1 MADTSLER
9 QLLEQLGSEKRTLR
23 VNAVVQLAKTAASN
37 EALKALQQ
45 LADGSD
51 RELSFFAAQALSRI
65 RARRGDAVA
74 DEPEAP
80 ATGNGPEIT
89 RTRLLSPQ
97 RAEIEPLLSRIRS
110 DPAAIPEEL
119 QPPAAAFLG
128 RYGREDDVSF
138 LTHWLGDGQSGLII
152 PVIEAIEALAPP
164 ALMAH
169 FPMLLAS
176 NHPIVRIRA
185 IAALRKV
192 DEQEAEAHLSELL
205 ASRKSE
211 ERIAGLSAAFAFP
224 FPRIR
229 EYVLSILA
237 DEQDPE
243 VLHGCETLLA
253 SNPELDTALRILD
266 LIDTVP
272 KQQAARLSAIF
283 KEISV
288 SAAAA
293 GLITGP
299 DAPHEAILKLWRR
312 ERLRKFLAD
321 LEIQIAV
328 ASAARREAIEDW
340 LAKNIQTPDVA
351 AFVEKLALNPATE
364 EVHRRLADFLPHSP
378 GQRLVKAA
386 IAPSKL
392 SEQEKLDLLG
402 RLDASTWEKHAQWV
416 RDEARFGSPATRALA
431 FRNLTKLSR
440 DAEDIPLAESALQQD
455 EPDAQL
461 AAFILLEA
469 RSPDRLVPRLS
480 DLLALPDPKIRGKAV
495 RFALKWDERKAVES
509 IEKMLRSTDKT
520 LRAQAVSCLIL
531 VPFDKIG
538 NILLRALETEDHPA
552 IARRLIVVLLTNPSK
567 ELLERLDKIQATSS
581 PGVTMLIAQARMDM
595 FDTLLRLGVEMQ
607 QPAASPA
614 PKREAVPPEAGA
626 SAPVDGHRPSG
637 KEPPAIAQPMQR
649 EIPKPYAVSEVR
661 QAIRNRQA
669 ELRSQQKPPET
680 AETGLAGLVRRV
692 PVSLAAGLAV
702 ILLAILPVLLP
713 RSTGT
718 SPLEISPKGS
728 SKAGRGQDE
737 RRAEEKVDRLTGIPS
752 EFRMGRPCK
761 LTGRILKTID
771 KKTFTFES
779 ESRRYRCTAPASLPM
794 LLDGE
799 EIVVE
804 MLPYR
809 NLPSGLIAA
818 EVMKITAEKR

>member
-1 MADTSLER
+1 MADASLER
-9 QLLEQLGSEKRTLR
+9 QLLEQLTSEKRTLR

-45 LADGSD
+45 IADGSD
-51 RELSFFAAQALSRI
+51 RELSFFAAQAVSRI
-65 RARRGDAVA
+65 RSRRGDAVA
-74 DEPEAP
+74 DEPPAP
-80 ATGNGPEIT
+80 APKSRSGPQIT
-89 RTRLLSPQ
+89 RARLLSPQ
-97 RAEIEPLLSRIRS
+97 RAEIEPLLSGIRS

-152 PVIEAIEALAPP
+152 PVIEAIEALAPH

-237 DEQDPE
+237 EEQDPE

-253 SNPELDTALRILD
+253 SNPEVDTALRVLD

-272 KQQAARLSAIF
+272 KPQAARLSAIF

-293 GLITGP
+293 GLIAGP
-299 DAPHEAILKLWRR
+299 DAPHESILKQWRR

-351 AFVEKLALNPATE
+351 AFVEKLGLNPATE
-364 EVHRRLADFLPHSP
+364 EVHRRLADFLP
-378 GQRLVKAA
+378 QTAA
-386 IAPSKL
+386 RQPAKQEAAPSKL
-392 SEQEKLDLLG
+392 PEAEKLELLG
-402 RLDASTWEKHAQWV
+402 RLDAATWEKHASWV
-416 RDEARFGSPATRALA
+416 RDEARFGSPVTRALA
-431 FRNLTKLSR
+431 FRCLMKLSR
-440 DAEDIPLAESALQQD
+440 DTEDLPLAESALQQN
-455 EPDAQL
+455 EPEVQL

-469 RSPDRLVPRLS
+469 RSPERLVPRLS

-538 NILLRALETEDHPA
+538 NILLRALEVEDHPA

-567 ELLERLDKIQATSS
+567 ELLERLDKIQGSSS

-595 FDTLLRLGVEMQ
+595 FDTLLRLGIDMQ
-607 QPAASPA
+607 QPAAPA
-614 PKREAVPPEAGA
+614 PKQEAAPPEAG
-626 SAPVDGHRPSG
+626 PPE
-637 KEPPAIAQPMQR
+637 KPQPAIDQPMQR

-669 ELRSQQKPPET
+669 ELRAQQKP
-680 AETGLAGLVRRV
+680 AEAKDAGLAGLAQRV
-692 PVSLAAGLAV
+692 PVPLVAAFAV
-702 ILLAILPVLLP
+702 ILLALLPVLLP
-713 RSTGT
+713 RSTDQAV
-718 SPLEISPKGS
+718 PEGS
-728 SKAGRGQDE
+728 RKAFSKTGRGQDE
-737 RRAEEKVDRLTGIPS
+737 RREEEKVDRLSGIPT
-752 EFRMGRPCK
+752 EFRMGRPCR
-761 LTGRILKTID
+761 LTGRVLKTID

-779 ESRRYRCTAPASLPM
+779 DSRQYRCVAPASLPM

-799 EIVVE
+799 RIVVE

-809 NLPSGLIAA
+809 TLPNGSIAA
-818 EVMKITAEKR
+818 EVMKIASEK